1 MKIIIFCLDCFP
13 DQYTKPE
20 TNLFIVNVI
29 KRASD
34 RMAVGGSDTSL
45 NICNGEGS
53 KTN

>member
-34 RMAVGGSDTSL
+34 RKNGSRR
-45 NICNGEGS
+45 
-53 KTN
+53 K